1 MPVQKLQTVDGF
13 VVRDFAD
20 TPSSGVVRRG
30 RKILQRSATDL
41 ARSATYAFAFNGI
54 RRGGASAG
62 LNAEGD
68 DESEALTAAVA
79 ELRHELVAG
88 RLELLPAKGIEGSEL
103 AAALA
108 AADGDSADDGVAG
121 SAEQAAPLAF
131 DDRVETLGAGVLAAA
146 AWALGGSVEGRRVF
160 IEGDSEDPVHQ
171 ALTTAVTSAGA
182 TVVEARAA
190 EGKPWA
196 VWATEAD
203 AILVG
208 SRPGAM
214 NHQGAE
220 LLNVSSV
227 IPWAPLPITTKA
239 LAVMIG
245 RGITYVPDF
254 ISAAGP
260 LVAGHLDPAATPDD
274 RSGRDGARFV
284 TTAVEDGLATLDT
297 SSDPLFIAACGRAE
311 SFLATWQ
318 DKLPFG
324 RPLAG

>member
-20 TPSSGVVRRG
+20 APSSGIIRRG
-30 RKILQRSATDL
+30 RKILERSATDL
-41 ARSATYAFAFNGI
+41 ARSATYAFAFHGI

-68 DESEALTAAVA
+68 DEGPALIALMA
-79 ELRHELVAG
+79 ELHGELAHG
-88 RLELLPAKGIEGSEL
+88 HLELLPAKGIGDVEL

-108 AADGDSADDGVAG
+108 AASDADGAANEAPAPDVGDRAG
-121 SAEQAAPLAF
+121 IL
-131 DDRVETLGAGVLAAA
+131 TAGVLAATS
-146 AWALGGSVEGRRVF
+146 WALGGRIDGRRIAVEG
-160 IEGDSEDPVHQ
+160 DATDPIHQ
-171 ALTTAVTSAGA
+171 ALTAALASAGA
-182 TVVEARAA
+182 TTVEPKTA
-190 EGKPWA
+190 EGKPWMI
-196 VWATEAD
+196 WSTDAD

-220 LLNVSSV
+220 LLNVEAV
-227 IPWAPLPITTKA
+227 VPWAPLPITTKA
-239 LAVMIG
+239 LAIMIG

-254 ISAAGP
+254 VSASGP
-260 LVAGHLDPAATPDD
+260 LVGDHLVTEQVDPGRQLTAA
-274 RSGRDGARFV
+274 V
-284 TTAVEDGLATLDT
+284 QDGLDALDT
-297 SSDPLFIAACGRAE
+297 GGDDPLFIAACHRAE
-311 SFLATWQ
+311 QFLSTWQ